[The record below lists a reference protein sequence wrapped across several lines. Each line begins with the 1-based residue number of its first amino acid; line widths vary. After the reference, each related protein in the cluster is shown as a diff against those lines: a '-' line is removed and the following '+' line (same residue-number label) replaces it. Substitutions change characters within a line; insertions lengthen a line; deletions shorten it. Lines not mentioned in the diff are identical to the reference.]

1 MLLRLLVVVKVVVVL
16 KVMMMRRQTQVTLS
30 GCRCAVAVPLPL
42 RRCVWRAGVCR
53 APRVGRAIIYSGRI
67 HSRAKGNGATAA
79 VRFLFSGTGLLTS
92 ARK

>member
-53 APRVGRAIIYSGRI
+53 APRVGRAIIYSGRN
-67 HSRAKGNGATAA
+67 HRRAKRNGATAA
-79 VRFLFSGTGLLTS
+79 VRFYFLGL
-92 ARK
+92 AY